1 MGIVSK
7 HQNWADTFKAYQ
19 TTRKP
24 DGDAL
29 QDLSLHNY
37 YVMRDHV
44 ANEDFLLQKKLKQN
58 YEKHPDKWI
67 PLYSQVTLVI
77 SHIQKQLR
85 KAKNKI

>member
-1 MGIVSK
+1 MNAGFEDCSVMWELFQK

-19 TTRKP
+19 TTRKA

-58 YEKHPDKWI
+58 YMK
-67 PLYSQVTLVI
+67 STQI
-77 SHIQKQLR
+77 SGFHYIVK
-85 KAKNKI
+85 

>member
-1 MGIVSK
+1 MGIISK

-44 ANEDFLLQKKLKQN
+44 ANEVFVA
-58 YEKHPDKWI
+58 EK
-67 PLYSQVTLVI
+67 
-77 SHIQKQLR
+77 
-85 KAKNKI
+85 N